1 MGDLD
6 ALKRMAAE
14 SAVAQ
19 VSNGMT
25 VGLGTGSTA
34 EFVLL
39 ALARRIREG
48 LRITGVPTSEHT
60 AARARELGIA
70 LGELDGKSVVDIAI
84 DGADEVEQG
93 TLHLIKG
100 RGGALLREKIVAQA
114 SARFLVVVDQTKLVK
129 VLGAGPVP
137 VEVVPFGW
145 HATARRLQDLGGR
158 PERRDFVTDSGN
170 LILDCAFDP
179 IQAPESLASDLD
191 HIAGVVEHGLFISL
205 ATEVHVG
212 APSGV
217 QVFAGPRGS
226 QSSIL
231 LPSGS

>member
-1 MGDLD
+1 MPDLD
-6 ALKRMAAE
+6 HLKESAAE

-19 VSNGMT
+19 VASGMI

-60 AARARELGIA
+60 AARARELGIP
-70 LGELDGKSVVDIAI
+70 LTELTGLIDVAI

-93 TLHLIKG
+93 ALNLVKG

-114 SARFLVVVDQTKLVK
+114 SARFLVVVDQTKLVDR
-129 VLGAGPVP
+129 LGKGAVP
-137 VEVVPFGW
+137 VEVIPFGW
-145 HATARRLQDLGGR
+145 QATARRLQDLGAK

-170 LILDCAFDP
+170 YILDCAFGL
-179 IQAPESLASDLD
+179 IQAPESLARDLD
-191 HIAGVVEHGLFISL
+191 HIAGVVEHGLFIGL
-205 ATEVHVG
+205 ATEVHAG
-212 APSGV
+212 GSSGV
-217 QVFAGPRGS
+217 Q
-226 QSSIL
+226 IL
-231 LPSGS
+231 RQLAK